1 MVVEVYLLIFHSFIQ
16 QKRESTTISVKIP
29 AGIDNGDTIR
39 LVGQGNQGTHGG
51 SNGNLYITVNVQ
63 PDNFFTRAGAD
74 IYCTIPISVTTAIL
88 GGTITVPTLSGEVD
102 VTVPPGTQ
110 CNTKMR
116 LRSKGIKP
124 MKSTYTGDEIITF
137 DVHIPK

>member
-1 MVVEVYLLIFHSFIQ
+1 M
-16 QKRESTTISVKIP
+16 KIP
-29 AGIDNGDTIR
+29 AGIDNGETIR
-39 LVGQGNQGTHGG
+39 LVGQGNQGTRGG
-51 SNGNLYITVNVQ
+51 RNGNLYINVNVLR
-63 PDNFFTRAGAD
+63 DSFFTRAGAD

-88 GGTITVPTLSGEVD
+88 GGTVTVPTLSGEVD
-102 VTVPPGTQ
+102 VHVPAGTQ

-124 MKSTYTGDEIITF
+124 MKSNYTGDEIITF